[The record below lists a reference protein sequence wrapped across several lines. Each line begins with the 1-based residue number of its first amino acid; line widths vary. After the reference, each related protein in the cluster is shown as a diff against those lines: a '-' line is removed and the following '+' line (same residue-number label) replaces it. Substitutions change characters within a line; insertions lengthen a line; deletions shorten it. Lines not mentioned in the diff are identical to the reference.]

1 MRNEYQM
8 GAIAF
13 APIFSFR
20 DANGREQ
27 LAAWREHLQKSGTPL
42 VFTNGVFD
50 ILHAGHAGYLMEA
63 RNAGGALIIG
73 LNSDASVRAIKGP
86 NRPIQHEED
95 RALLL
100 ASLRS
105 TDAVVIFDEET
116 PLELIQF
123 VLPDILIKGA
133 DYSRATIVGADAVE
147 AHGGRVQTIALT
159 EGRSTSGI
167 VEKILERYGKQ
178 S

>member
-1 MRNEYQM
+1 VT
-8 GAIAF
+8 AITI
-13 APIFSFR
+13 APIFYFR
-20 DANGREQ
+20 DANDRER
-27 LAAWREHLQKSGTPL
+27 LAEWRDHLRKSGTAL

-50 ILHAGHAGYLMEA
+50 ILHAGHAGYLTEA
-63 RNAGGALIIG
+63 RNAGGPLMIG

-100 ASLRS
+100 ASLRC
-105 TDAVVIFDEET
+105 TDAIVIFEEET
-116 PLELIQF
+116 PLELIRF

-133 DYSRATIVGADAVE
+133 DYSRATIVGADEVE

-167 VEKILERYGKQ
+167 VEKILERYR
-178 S
+178 

>member
-1 MRNEYQM
+1 M
-8 GAIAF
+8 GAITS
-13 APIFSFR
+13 APIFYFR
-20 DANGREQ
+20 DAADRKRLSE
-27 LAAWREHLQKSGTPL
+27 WREHLKKSGTAL

-63 RNAGGALIIG
+63 RNVGGALIIG

-86 NRPIQHEED
+86 NRPIQHEGD

-100 ASLRS
+100 ASLRC
-105 TDAVVIFDEET
+105 TDSVVIFDEET
-116 PLELIQF
+116 PLELIRF

-133 DYSRATIVGADAVE
+133 DYSRATIVGADEVE
-147 AHGGRVQTIALT
+147 ANGGRVQTIPLA

-167 VEKILERYGKQ
+167 VEKILERYR
-178 S
+178 

>member
-1 MRNEYQM
+1 M
-8 GAIAF
+8 GNIQF
-13 APIFSFR
+13 TPIFYFR
-20 DANGREQ
+20 EAADRNR
-27 LAAWREHLQKSGTPL
+27 LAAWRENLRKSGTAL

-63 RNAGGALIIG
+63 RNVGGALIVG

-86 NRPIQHEED
+86 NRPIQHEAD
-95 RALLL
+95 RAMLL
-100 ASLRS
+100 ASLRC

-116 PLELIQF
+116 PLELVRF

-133 DYSRATIVGADAVE
+133 DYSRETIVGADEVE
-147 AHGGRVQTIALT
+147 ANGGRVQTLPLA

-167 VEKILERYGKQ
+167 VEKILERYR
-178 S
+178 

>member
-1 MRNEYQM
+1 VGNIQ
-8 GAIAF
+8 F
-13 APIFSFR
+13 APIFYFR
-20 DANGREQ
+20 DALDRER
-27 LAAWREHLQKSGTPL
+27 LAEWRENLKKSGTAL

-63 RNAGGALIIG
+63 RNVGGALVIG
-73 LNSDASVRAIKGP
+73 LNSDASVRVIKGP
-86 NRPIQHEED
+86 NRPIQREAD

-100 ASLRS
+100 ASLRC

-116 PLELIQF
+116 PLELIRF

-133 DYSRATIVGADAVE
+133 DYSRETIVGADDVE
-147 AHGGRVQTIALT
+147 AHGGRVQTLPLA

-167 VEKILERYGKQ
+167 VEKILERYR
-178 S
+178 

>member
-1 MRNEYQM
+1 MTS
-8 GAIAF
+8 ITI
-13 APIFSFR
+13 APIFYFR
-20 DANGREQ
+20 DAKDRKR
-27 LAAWREHLQKSGTPL
+27 LAEWREHLRKSGTPL

-63 RNAGGALIIG
+63 RNAGGSLVIG
-73 LNSDASVRAIKGP
+73 LNSDQSVRAIKGP
-86 NRPIQHEED
+86 NRPIQNEAD

-100 ASLRS
+100 ASLRC

-116 PLELIQF
+116 PLDLIRF

-133 DYSRATIVGADAVE
+133 DYSRATIVGADDVE
-147 AHGGRVQTIALT
+147 AHGGRVLT
-159 EGRSTSGI
+159 LPLAEGRSTSGI
-167 VEKILERYGKQ
+167 VEKILERYGKH